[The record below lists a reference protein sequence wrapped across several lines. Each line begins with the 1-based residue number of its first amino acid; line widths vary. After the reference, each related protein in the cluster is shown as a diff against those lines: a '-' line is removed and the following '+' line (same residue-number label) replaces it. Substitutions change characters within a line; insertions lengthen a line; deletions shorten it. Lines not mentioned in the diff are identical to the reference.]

1 MAYRSDPKYVS
12 SVLNPMQ
19 VGELINMKKRGFDHK
34 YIARHFE
41 IHRNTVTNILKRAAK
56 SPAYDYDGKKGE

>member
-1 MAYRSDPKYVS
+1 MAYRSDPEHVS

-19 VGELINMKKRGFDHK
+19 VRELINLKKRGHDNN
-34 YIARHFE
+34 YIARYFE

-56 SPAYDYDGKKGE
+56 SPEYDYDRE